1 MPCGGFF
8 QFRVL
13 SENDGYSTGFDERF
27 ALRAYQGLLLK
38 GVLQSI
44 LFTGGAACRDYD
56 EYQRFLADYGTLR
69 SEIYRLLEVY
79 QGPGPAG
86 RWLIRWLGQTG
97 WAGIAI
103 KYFLYRLHGR
113 EFTKPLRRFSRRW
126 IDVRP
131 PIHDRLRILI
141 SGEIYMRLA
150 QAEEVF
156 RILLGQLGFRRFE
169 VELTP
174 ALGYLE
180 YLLEW
185 ATQQEAS
192 RIAIARAARAR
203 AQDRPSKQF
212 NAQVLRDSKRRMR
225 TAQRFRFVL
234 RQLSARP
241 LYRASRLRM
250 PPSAHQAEQASLEIL
265 PTLQPGGELG
275 PYIGEALME
284 LREGVDVVLNVAPSG
299 CLVSS
304 MGELLTPRIMAAK
317 GIESGRIQT
326 LVSAEG
332 DVDQE
337 VLTLAMLK
345 GRWAHSAT
353 IKYPTGR

>member
-1 MPCGGFF
+1 MLFRSLDNYDDGSYDLQALVKTGRKAAGQEVCTPLAALYADLQRGVEDFVRRKQAGDPSLAGKRRLVLIDCQGTGPCRQGQYPGLNRLFLYQSARQRNCDAGCNDLPCGGFF

-113 EFTKPLRRFSRRW
+113 EFTKPLRRFARRW

-185 ATQQEAS
+185 AE
-192 RIAIARAARAR
+192 IGRA
-203 AQDRPSKQF
+203 
-212 NAQVLRDSKRRMR
+212 
-225 TAQRFRFVL
+225 
-234 RQLSARP
+234 
-241 LYRASRLRM
+241 
-250 PPSAHQAEQASLEIL
+250 
-265 PTLQPGGELG
+265 
-275 PYIGEALME
+275 
-284 LREGVDVVLNVAPSG
+284 
-299 CLVSS
+299 LV
-304 MGELLTPRIMAAK
+304 
-317 GIESGRIQT
+317 
-326 LVSAEG
+326 
-332 DVDQE
+332 
-337 VLTLAMLK
+337 
-345 GRWAHSAT
+345 
-353 IKYPTGR
+353 